1 MESNNLQSY
10 IQYESYDKAIERMKT
25 PEQKYKMY
33 RIIAD
38 YGLYG
43 KEPEFTGDE
52 LVDMALEFVI
62 PLLTSS
68 MKKKEIARTNGS
80 HGGAPKGNQNAKKQ
94 PKTTKNNQET
104 TKNKLNVNDNA
115 NVNPNVNDNATVN
128 ANANANVNVNV
139 NKKENIY
146 TKEKAEER
154 NPYIDINTMSITDFD
169 KYDEWN
175 RQHGIEG

>member
-10 IQYESYDKAIERMKT
+10 IQYESYDRAIERMKT

-68 MKKKEIARTNGS
+68 IKRKETARINGS
-80 HGGAPKGNQNAKKQ
+80 FGGAPKGNQNAKKQ
-94 PKTTKNNQET
+94 PKTTKEQPKT
-104 TKNKLNVNDNA
+104 TKNKLNVN
-115 NVNPNVNDNATVN
+115 VN
-128 ANANANVNVNV
+128 ANANKNINVNDNVNVNANDNVNVNV
-139 NKKENIY
+139 NDNV
-146 TKEKAEER
+146 
-154 NPYIDINTMSITDFD
+154 NDINTLPPDDEDDDWFIPYQDENGKWITAGEEDLD
-169 KYDEWN
+169 V
-175 RQHGIEG
+175 

>member
-43 KEPEFTGDE
+43 KEPEFTGDD

-68 MKKKEIARTNGS
+68 IKRKEVARANGS
-80 HGGAPKGNQNAKKQ
+80 FGGAPKGNQNAKKQ
-94 PKTTKNNQET
+94 PKTTQEQPKT
-104 TKNKLNVNDNA
+104 TKNKLNVNANA
-115 NVNPNVNDNATVN
+115 NANRNINVNANATVN
-128 ANANANVNVNV
+128 ANANVNANVN
-139 NKKENIY
+139 ENIN
-146 TKEKAEER
+146 KE
-154 NPYIDINTMSITDFD
+154 INTDFTDEDDGCIPYQDANGNWITSGKED
-169 KYDEWN
+169 YV
-175 RQHGIEG
+175 